1 MRPILRFAIPIL
13 ITMSC
18 YAESPSPAKPV
29 CNAQTRGKLWPENTA
44 RHAATAPI
52 ELCSMRRWRY
62 RWEQLTVDVTQL
74 RAKAAT
80 VKAPVSSMETGVDKT
95 DVDKTVVAPAAV
107 GTPEASE

>member
-13 ITMSC
+13 ITMSG
-18 YAESPSPAKPV
+18 YAENPSPLKPV

-62 RWEQLTVDVTQL
+62 RWEQLTIDVTQL
-74 RAKAAT
+74 RSKVAI
-80 VKAPVSSMETGVDKT
+80 VKAPASSVEAGVNK
-95 DVDKTVVAPAAV
+95 AA
-107 GTPEASE
+107 GSNPEASE